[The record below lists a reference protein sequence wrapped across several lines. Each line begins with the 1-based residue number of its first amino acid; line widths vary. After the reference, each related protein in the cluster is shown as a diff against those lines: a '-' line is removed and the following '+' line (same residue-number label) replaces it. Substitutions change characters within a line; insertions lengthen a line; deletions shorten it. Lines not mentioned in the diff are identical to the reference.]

1 MRYLKRNQS
10 KFLRKRL
17 STKSRLRNALEKR
30 EKAAKIGKPCKLPAS
45 HYGSPRHLHKLFKQA
60 MAICRDR
67 GKPDFFITMTVF
79 TLKLQI
85 FFISFLGKSI
95 SS

>member
-1 MRYLKRNQS
+1 MRYLKRNQQ
-10 KFLRKRL
+10 KFLRRRSTKKRL
-17 STKSRLRNALEKR
+17 RKALENQ

-67 GKPDFFITMTVF
+67 GKPDFFITMTVTVF
-79 TLKLQI
+79 N
-85 FFISFLGKSI
+85 
-95 SS
+95 